1 MKATVIK
8 EITWKWYSFL
18 LSHLSSYVESASC
31 FYYIVFKYK
40 KNTRKYTHKEAL
52 YVIRWQIWRKDPTN
66 DYGNWFRNF
75 DIGWVYYMFTF
86 AQMSVSILS
95 YYSIDVMFL
104 YTNIFCVSMSFP
116 ECVAIRNLTWRLYF
130 AILMS
135 VSWIEMV
142 WSSPIEFC
150 VFVGCC
156 CFFFINNKVESKMI
170 PNEK

>member
-75 DIGWVYYMFTF
+75 DIGWVYYMFYQIHPNVRVHAIASMLCF
-86 AQMSVSILS
+86 YIQIYFVFLCLFQNVWQFGIWLGD
-95 YYSIDVMFL
+95 YSL
-104 YTNIFCVSMSFP
+104 QYWC
-116 ECVAIRNLTWRLYF
+116 RL
-130 AILMS
+130 
-135 VSWIEMV
+135 
-142 WSSPIEFC
+142 
-150 VFVGCC
+150 
-156 CFFFINNKVESKMI
+156 VE
-170 PNEK
+170 